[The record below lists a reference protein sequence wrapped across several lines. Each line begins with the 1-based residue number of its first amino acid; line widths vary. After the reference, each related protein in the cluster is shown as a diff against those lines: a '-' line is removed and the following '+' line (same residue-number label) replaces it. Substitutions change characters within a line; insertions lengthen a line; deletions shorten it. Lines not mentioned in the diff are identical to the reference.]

1 MGMQA
6 SSQSIREMEK
16 SLEATIRDLDQIARG
31 IKKVLNATQGWED
44 QQSREF
50 REVMA
55 KIGQLTIQPVDQLK
69 TTIPR
74 MEKLAQ
80 SVDEYTRIR
89 F

>member
-16 SLEATIRDLDQIARG
+16 NLEATIRDLDQIAGG

-55 KIGQLTIQPVDQLK
+55 KIGRLTIQPVDQLK

>member
-16 SLEATIRDLDQIARG
+16 NLEGTIRDLEQIATG
-31 IKKVLNATQGWED
+31 IKKVLSATHGWED
-44 QQSREF
+44 QQSKEF

-55 KIGQLTIQPVDQLK
+55 KIGKLTVQPVDQLK
-69 TTIPR
+69 NTIPR

-80 SVDEYTRIR
+80 SVDEYSKIR

>member
-16 SLEATIRDLDQIARG
+16 NLNATIRDLDQIAGG

-55 KIGQLTIQPVDQLK
+55 KIGRLTIQPVDQLK

>member
-16 SLEATIRDLDQIARG
+16 NLEATIRDLDQIAGG

-50 REVMA
+50 REVME
-55 KIGQLTIQPVDQLK
+55 KIGRLTIQPVDQLK